1 MRISD
6 WSSDVCSSDL
16 ADRVA
21 HPGIAA
27 GLPPI
32 GVVDLDEAFVAQ
44 HQRGLAAGAER
55 QRVFDLRAQPQPDL
69 IAIAAQPLLQP
80 HPARQLAARDPADRE
95 TDLLPRSIPSLGAVA
110 VRIARPTALARTKK
124 RS

>member
-16 ADRVA
+16 
-21 HPGIAA
+21 
-27 GLPPI
+27 PI

-55 QRVFDLRAQPQPDL
+55 QRVFDLRAQPQPDIL
-69 IAIAAQPLLQP
+69 AIAAQPLLQP
-80 HPARQLAARDPADRE
+80 HPARQLAAREPAERDN
-95 TDLLPRSIPSLGAVA
+95 DLLARSLLHLRSDVRRLGKEC
-110 VRIARPTALARTKK
+110 VRTFRNRWSTHHEKK
-124 RS
+124 KKN

>member
-16 ADRVA
+16 
-21 HPGIAA
+21 
-27 GLPPI
+27 PI

-55 QRVFDLRAQPQPDL
+55 QRVFDLRAQPQPDI

-80 HPARQLAARDPADRE
+80 HPARQLAAREPAERE
-95 TDLLPRSIPSLGAVA
+95 TDLLARSILHLGEVA
-110 VRIARPTALARTKK
+110 
-124 RS
+124 RSAERRVGKECVSTCRSRWWPYP

>member
-16 ADRVA
+16 
-21 HPGIAA
+21 
-27 GLPPI
+27 PI

-55 QRVFDLRAQPQPDL
+55 QRVFDLRAQPQPDI

-80 HPARQLAARDPADRE
+80 HPARQLAAREPAERE
-95 TDLLPRSIPSLGAVA
+95 TRPEERRVGKEWYSTGRPRWSPYN
-110 VRIARPTALARTKK
+110 
-124 RS
+124 